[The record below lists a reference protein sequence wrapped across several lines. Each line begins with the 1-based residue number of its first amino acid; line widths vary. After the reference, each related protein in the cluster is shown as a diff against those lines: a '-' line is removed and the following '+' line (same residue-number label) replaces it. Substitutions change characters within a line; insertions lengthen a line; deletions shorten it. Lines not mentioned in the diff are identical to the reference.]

1 MKENDTHPNAG
12 ERLHRFTAD
21 IGGIPLPEQ
30 FTYPFHYTPHP
41 LSVEAA
47 REVQAYL
54 AARKD
59 WQAEVAQGKM
69 FGVLVVR
76 DSTGQPGFL
85 AAFSGMLAGR
95 NCQDY
100 FVPPIYDLQEAGG
113 FFQPEEQAISDLNHR
128 IDALEH
134 DGQYLR
140 GSTSASAKP
149 SKRRNKPPASKQDLP
164 ACASRK
170 PKTGATSGAQHI
182 PAKRT
187 RRK

>member
-1 MKENDTHPNAG
+1 MKENDTHPNTG

-54 AARKD
+54 AARED

-100 FVPPIYDLQEAGG
+100 FVPPIYDLQVAGV
-113 FFQPEEQAISDLNHR
+113 FFQP
-128 IDALEH
+128 
-134 DGQYLR
+134 
-140 GSTSASAKP
+140 
-149 SKRRNKPPASKQDLP
+149 
-164 ACASRK
+164 
-170 PKTGATSGAQHI
+170 
-182 PAKRT
+182 
-187 RRK
+187 